1 MILRL
6 RGSARNPKSCF
17 YPSLYRRSRRYKVI
31 VEVLTKSRLL
41 INRAIRP
48 IIYMSI
54 GLDMH
59 EVISSTLIVSTKT
72 ACLYKRFFRYKEPLG
87 HSPSGSCI
95 IRISWPF
102 GAVLPR
108 LAVCRRERG
117 RDGRRLGDYHL
128 FEPGIHPLQK

>member
-59 EVISSTLIVSTKT
+59 EVISSTLIVSTKRKPRKSLFGKEIRGFSYFRRKKKT
-72 ACLYKRFFRYKEPLG
+72 ASFVCENLWLAVIVHQYVHHLNKVIFCNLGYFFR
-87 HSPSGSCI
+87 
-95 IRISWPF
+95 
-102 GAVLPR
+102 
-108 LAVCRRERG
+108 
-117 RDGRRLGDYHL
+117 
-128 FEPGIHPLQK
+128 